1 MKKYLLFIFLTI
13 ILVLGVFYF
22 KEVGFKSGRVS
33 AIGEGSYNLG
43 IGESIILNGNNI
55 ELEDVDNQ
63 GKVKFY
69 INSIRYSVEGSGK
82 FAGFE
87 FDVLNYNYDDSRVK
101 RWVEMKISSYKPE
114 GSLMI
119 GENIVVGGKTIILED
134 VDSKGNIEIQISGKP
149 YTISEDGNYENIGI
163 SIDDFYFTNNQEEK
177 WVKFSFKDYSV
188 STTTSQITT
197 ETHETTTTDTIYV
210 PSKENYNFFQRIFNW
225 ISGLFNR

>member
-1 MKKYLLFIFLTI
+1 MKKYLLFILLTI

-22 KEVGFKSGRVS
+22 KGFEFKSGRIS
-33 AIGEGSYNLG
+33 ATGEGNYNLG
-43 IGESIILNGNNI
+43 IGESIIANGNNI

-69 INSIRYSVEGSGK
+69 INSIRYNVEVSGR

-87 FDVLNYNYDDSRVK
+87 VIIINYNYDDSRVK
-101 RWVEMKISSYKPE
+101 RWVEMKISPYKPE

-119 GENIVVGGKTIILED
+119 GGSIVVGGKTIILED

-177 WVKFSFKDYSV
+177 WVKFSFKDYKTV
-188 STTTSQITT
+188 TTIIQMTQ
-197 ETHETTTTDTIYV
+197 ETTTTIFV
-210 PSKENYNFFQRIFNW
+210 PSEENYNFFQRIFNW